1 MERVEHLFEGLP
13 ALYTILTLLPTVAVT
28 GTTVSHGWKTNVAT
42 LDDLVNL
49 TLSLPSIPFFF
60 FFLLAFLLGPL
71 VGKLHVNG
79 KSRCALCNSLL
90 YGDLL

>member
-60 FFLLAFLLGPL
+60 FFSP
-71 VGKLHVNG
+71 
-79 KSRCALCNSLL
+79 SLSSWSSSWEVAREWEIQVRSL
-90 YGDLL
+90 